1 MSTEQPPMDGEQWAE
16 ASTRGALIAQLRGQ
30 REAGEMILTELR
42 ECREENARLRAVLE
56 TRQATV
62 GALAYALEGLVKD
75 ATLTHEERIEMANR
89 WLATKGYHDV
99 EEFYPPNEEAD
110 DA

>member
-1 MSTEQPPMDGEQWAE
+1 MRD
-16 ASTRGALIAQLRGQ
+16 
-30 REAGEMILTELR
+30 
-42 ECREENARLRAVLE
+42 
-56 TRQATV
+56 TRQATI

-89 WLATKGYHDV
+89 WLAVKV
-99 EEFYPPNEEAD
+99 PEEEAD

>member
-1 MSTEQPPMDGEQWAE
+1 MSNEQPQPMTPEQWAE

-42 ECREENARLRAVLE
+42 ECREENARLREQVRSCQEQLVTLYGKLE
-56 TRQATV
+56 H
-62 GALAYALEGLVKD
+62 LEGELRR
-75 ATLTHEERIEMANR
+75 A
-89 WLATKGYHDV
+89 
-99 EEFYPPNEEAD
+99 EEAD